1 MDSSKAQVI
10 MFDFD
15 GVIADSLDIFY
26 REYSAALNELGYHR
40 LNSQEALLKLFDGN
54 VIAQLIKQGF
64 PVWKLKQLG
73 ERFKPRITAVVK
85 DIQPF
90 PDMPEIVNAL
100 AAAHPVYVITSNVT
114 SVVESALT
122 RYGIAGVLDVL
133 GADKESSKVKKIK
146 QVRKLYPEHTAWYI
160 GDTKGDMLEG
170 RSAGAITVATA
181 WGWHDA
187 DRLASAKPTHLLHQ
201 PKELIA
207 LFSMENFEKG
217 KS

>member
-1 MDSSKAQVI
+1 

-15 GVIADSLDIFY
+15 GVIADSLEIFY
-26 REYSAALNELGYHR
+26 REYSAALHELGYHR

-73 ERFKPRITAVVK
+73 NRFKPRITAVVK

-90 PDMPEIVNAL
+90 PEMPEIVNAL
-100 AAAHPVYVITSNVT
+100 AAAHPVYIITSNVT
-114 SVVESALT
+114 SVVEDALA
-122 RYGIAGVLDVL
+122 RFGISGVLDVL

-146 QVRKLYPEHTAWYI
+146 QVRKLHPAHTAWYI

-187 DRLASAKPTHLLHQ
+187 DRLASANPTHLLHQ
-201 PKELIA
+201 PNELMS
-207 LFSMENFEKG
+207 LFDLGIIEKG
-217 KS
+217 ET